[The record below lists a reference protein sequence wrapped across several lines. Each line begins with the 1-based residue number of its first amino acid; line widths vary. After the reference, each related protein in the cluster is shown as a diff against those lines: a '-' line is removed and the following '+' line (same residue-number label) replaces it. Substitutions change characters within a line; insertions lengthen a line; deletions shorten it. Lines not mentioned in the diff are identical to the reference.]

1 MEIIKIQY
9 LEPYYE
15 KRIGYFKGLDSVR
28 QNFSI
33 LLCKLYEKVHNELG
47 ITEQDFYENLIQM
60 INEHSDKIKV
70 LEVFENV

>member
-15 KRIGYFKGLDSVR
+15 KRIGYFKGLDSVK
-28 QNFSI
+28 QNFSVY
-33 LLCKLYEKVHNELG
+33 LYKLYEKLHSELG

-60 INEHSDKIKV
+60 INEHSNRIKV